1 MKTYKERLRKLYGF
15 PGAIPLVEERVA
27 NHTWENSIRTTGVV
41 NACEWM
47 GHAPDSV
54 FTMDTINYLMFLS
67 GMSALLTDE
76 EVVEAISLSGEPY
89 CQACGTDWEEH
100 HKTCSGMVE

>member
-15 PGAIPLVEERVA
+15 PGAISPVEEMVL
-27 NHTWENSIRTTGVV
+27 NDKFENSIREIGVV

-47 GHAPDSV
+47 GHAPDSG
-54 FTMDTINYLMFLS
+54 FTTDTINYLMSLS

-76 EVVEAISLSGEPY
+76 EVAEAISLSGETF

-100 HKTCSGMVE
+100 HKTCSGRVE